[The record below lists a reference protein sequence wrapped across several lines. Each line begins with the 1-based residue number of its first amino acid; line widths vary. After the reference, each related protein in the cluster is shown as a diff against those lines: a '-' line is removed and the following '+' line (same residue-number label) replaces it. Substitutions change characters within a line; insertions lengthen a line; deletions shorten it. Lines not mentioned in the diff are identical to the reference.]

1 MALAFGEIGLLPDDF
16 YRMSWKEFFLTAKG
30 FYKKYWNE
38 WEQTRLIAYTTATTV
53 QSKKR
58 LPSMRKWMPLP
69 SDKQYTVSY
78 DQAKMNDVFE
88 ALKNK

>member
-1 MALAFGEIGLLPDDF
+1 LALAFGEIGLLPDEF

-53 QSKKR
+53 Q
-58 LPSMRKWMPLP
+58 
-69 SDKQYTVSY
+69 
-78 DQAKMNDVFE
+78 NE
-88 ALKNK
+88 